1 MATDL
6 NHRARNIA
14 QYAAA
19 KYRNMSTDDALAIK
33 DRALCMLEDGRIK
46 PNDGLDKACELV
58 YVDLEMEMV

>member
-19 KYRNMSTDDALAIK
+19 KDRNMSTDDALNFK

-46 PNDGLDKACELV
+46 PNESLDKAMEAV
-58 YVDLEMEMV
+58 YADLGLEIA